1 MILWLIFAALT
12 AVAIIGV
19 FWPFL
24 RPLHASGNWR
34 EFDTQV
40 YKDQLAEVDAD
51 LDRGLID
58 ATQAEAARIEIS
70 RRLLANE
77 DVIKSAK
84 DNKGAKVAGA
94 RSFLAQPAVIVAGL
108 FIPAASLALYLSY
121 GAPGL
126 PGQPFVARMQA
137 PPNTQSIDVLVTR
150 AEKRLREQP
159 DDVRGWQVIAPV
171 YMRLNRYADAAKA
184 YRRIIAMSGET
195 TKTLMGLGEAL
206 VFGNDGQ
213 VTAAAHEVFLKVRE
227 LDANN
232 NQAVFWLA
240 LSKEQNGDHEEALR
254 DWRALLARADESS
267 PWRKVVEGRVNTV
280 LAKLGREP
288 EFKTTRSTGAQ
299 PQQERQN
306 RTAEAQS
313 QNRSGEAGASGS
325 HNAGQKQPAMRGP
338 SSEDVQA
345 AREMTPQARQA
356 MINSM
361 VSSLAERLNSDGGS
375 VQEWLRLLRAY
386 KVLGKT
392 KEATDAY
399 EAARKAFSDDEN
411 ALKTLEQTARQLG
424 IKTG

>member
-24 RPLHASGNWR
+24 RPLHASGDWR

-58 ATQAEAARIEIS
+58 KAQAEAARIEIS

-77 DVIKSAK
+77 EKSKAVK
-84 DNKGAKVAGA
+84 TDGGAASGGT
-94 RSFLAQPAVIVAGL
+94 RPFWAQPAVLAAGL

-126 PGQPFVARMQA
+126 PGQPFAARMQA
-137 PPNTQSIDVLVTR
+137 PPNQQSIDVLVAR

-171 YMRLNRYADAAKA
+171 YMRLNRYADAARA
-184 YRRIIAMSGET
+184 YRQIIAMTGET
-195 TKTLMGLGEAL
+195 SQTLMGLGEAL
-206 VFGNDGQ
+206 VFGNEGQ

-232 NQAVFWLA
+232 NQAMFWLA
-240 LSKEQNGDHEEALR
+240 LSKEQNGAYEEALK
-254 DWRALLARADESS
+254 DWRALLGRADENS
-267 PWRKVVEGRVNTV
+267 PWRTVVEGRVNAV
-280 LAKLGREP
+280 LAQLGREP
-288 EFKTTRSTGAQ
+288 EFKNARSSGMQ
-299 PQQERQN
+299 PRQ
-306 RTAEAQS
+306 
-313 QNRSGEAGASGS
+313 GD
-325 HNAGQKQPAMRGP
+325 AGQKNSVQGNARPDQPALRGP

-345 AREMTPQARQA
+345 AREMTPEARQA
-356 MINSM
+356 MINQM
-361 VSSLAERLNSDGGS
+361 VGSLAERLNSEGGS
-375 VQEWLRLLRAY
+375 VQEWQRLLRAY

-399 EAARKAFSDDEN
+399 EAARKAFADDEN
-411 ALKTLEQTARQLG
+411 ALKSLEQTARQLG